1 MYNVP
6 QRSVEQEDPKSDH
19 FYAVLNN
26 QDGQSIY
33 GPGNAQEPV
42 YNVLEETGS
51 VRETPFQSY
60 GSIRPDQPVYHA
72 GNNVA
77 ERTYNVLEDPDL
89 ENAESPNEHGTFSTQ
104 GPIYNTLEEPYSGK
118 YYKTSC
124 NYECTSEPV
133 YNVLEEET

>member
-6 QRSVEQEDPKSDH
+6 QRSVEQDDPKSDH
-19 FYAVLNN
+19 FYAVLND

-33 GPGNAQEPV
+33 GPGNVQEPV

-72 GNNVA
+72 GNHVA
-77 ERTYNVLEDPDL
+77 EPTYNVLEDPDL
-89 ENAESPNEHGTFSTQ
+89 EALMSMAPFQHQ
-104 GPIYNTLEEPYSGK
+104 GRYTTL
-118 YYKTSC
+118 
-124 NYECTSEPV
+124 
-133 YNVLEEET
+133 